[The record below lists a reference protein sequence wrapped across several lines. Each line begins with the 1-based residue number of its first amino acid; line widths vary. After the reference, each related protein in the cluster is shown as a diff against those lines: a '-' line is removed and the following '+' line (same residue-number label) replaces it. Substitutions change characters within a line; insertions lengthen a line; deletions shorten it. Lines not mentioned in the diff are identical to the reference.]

1 MSYAVPI
8 ASLLIQSL
16 PTVKYFHFTFVCQ
29 NGDLEA
35 DSQNFATGD
44 WNIAFFTKM
53 IDYEIGNVY

>member
-1 MSYAVPI
+1 MSYAV
-8 ASLLIQSL
+8 QSL

-35 DSQNFATGD
+35 DSENFATGD